1 MNFGYLNG
9 ELNPNLDDGEYWGIK
24 GFSLIWEDMCNTYF
38 FRNYQDKIYFAD
50 TDIKLNDYSNDI
62 REGEDINRV
71 GNFYQ
76 GKWIYST
83 TDNQGLVFYK
93 RLHITFDLNLRRLVL
108 TNDLFNNSN
117 IRRHPDFSEINYI
130 RNSDLEKMRRF
141 LRPDLVLITD
151 KSKNGNEIDIIDY
164 KDVPIDVYINPSSP
178 RDYEK
183 CKNDTIKQL
192 TYELALQQTYTVLEN
207 KFFLPYYYEISPL
220 NSEIGKVGALLDNG
234 IVIFQA
240 NFFLIQNQ
248 YLQENNRCVF

>member
-1 MNFGYLNG
+1 
-9 ELNPNLDDGEYWGIK
+9 
-24 GFSLIWEDMCNTYF
+24 
-38 FRNYQDKIYFAD
+38 
-50 TDIKLNDYSNDI
+50 
-62 REGEDINRV
+62 
-71 GNFYQ
+71 
-76 GKWIYST
+76 
-83 TDNQGLVFYK
+83 
-93 RLHITFDLNLRRLVL
+93 
-108 TNDLFNNSN
+108 
-117 IRRHPDFSEINYI
+117 
-130 RNSDLEKMRRF
+130 MRRF

-220 NSEIGKVGALLDNG
+220 NSEIGKVGALLDTG

-248 YLQENNRCVF
+248 YLQENI